1 MKKDIIINFIFNLI
15 NMQNITK
22 EILFLKVKF
31 KSNLFS
37 NTNYSQIIYQIIKL
51 LKQIIINN
59 VKK

>member
-1 MKKDIIINFIFNLI
+1 MKLFMKKDIIINFIFNLI

-51 LKQIIINN
+51 LK
-59 VKK
+59 